1 MIQVPSDK
9 AINVDGK
16 NFQYNDTI
24 LENKEDSVNLTIV
37 RATLEP
43 EDKYVKLPTALADIS
58 DHGNSAS

>member
-43 EDKYVKLPTALADIS
+43 EDKYVKVPTALADFS